1 MSKTQLTKEAN
12 THMGG
17 VVEYNDMPTPDNFDD
32 AAAAIVQIQKS
43 ITRHSIVGYW
53 LIGKM
58 VSDMQSAE
66 SVYGSGI
73 TERVALELSKSGDK
87 TCKKIV
93 EEAHRA
99 YKRCPKRED
108 LEKIADM
115 GIKWSQL
122 RAINR
127 IGDTSTRKKVIKEV
141 VTQGLNAAATTKHVR
156 QTLEGKSTAAP
167 APASPAVAK
176 LPADHPTSYFQ
187 SVASK
192 FNSFESKVD
201 RAEKELKDISGS
213 LEDMLRVLADNIDK
227 SGDVDLLDDDQF
239 GMACDACK
247 SISEKASILIDR
259 IRIHQ
264 TDVVNLSKGIENAL
278 VQRFKDLDKE
288 VTWGDE

>member
-1 MSKTQLTKEAN
+1 
-12 THMGG
+12 MGG

-32 AAAAIVQIQKS
+32 AAAAIVEIQKS

-66 SVYGSGI
+66 AVYGSGI

-99 YKRCPKRED
+99 YKRCPNRGD

-127 IGDTSTRKKVIKEV
+127 IGDTNTRKKVIKEV

-156 QTLEGKSTAAP
+156 QTLEGKAAAAP
-167 APASPAVAK
+167 APVTPARAE

-187 SVASK
+187 SVASR
-192 FNSFESKVD
+192 FNAFEGKVD
-201 RAEKELKDISGS
+201 RSEKELKDISSS
-213 LEDMLRVLADNIDK
+213 LEDIVRLLPDNIDR
-227 SGDVDLLDDDQF
+227 SGDVDLLDDNQF

-247 SISEKASILIDR
+247 SISEKANILIDR

-264 TDVVNLSKGIENAL
+264 RDVNSLAMGIEAVL
-278 VQRFKDLDKE
+278 VQKFKDLDKE